1 MNLLIVDDERYIVNY
16 LFALIEEHIE
26 IDLNIQKAYSGSEA
40 LEILSISK
48 IDLMLLDIHMP
59 GYSGLELAGKVSAS
73 WPRCHIIFLT
83 AYDNFE
89 YIYQA
94 NRLSHTSYLLKTE
107 SDETILAEVRCA
119 IEKIIKE
126 SQTDLLL
133 DSSQSKDRLLTHL
146 MQQNPLREI
155 LTGHD
160 SHQICRDLT
169 LAGSDFCL
177 DFSQP
182 VYLAY
187 MVVHLRSIDEYAK
200 NMSTFVLEYL
210 TLAEELLKHSFS
222 YTMLNLNHGNMLW
235 FFQPSKDFSKSI
247 PNELTFLKSC
257 LEDLMNYS
265 MNSLHRNVNLILYPQ
280 PVSLDATANTYY
292 RLLQQLEIQNTGNI
306 WTVSSVS
313 LFETKTDSET
323 SVTFKNSDRNA
334 ASQKLQELS
343 FYLYQNTWS
352 EYLLAL
358 HSLRDLCK
366 KQKSIHALEAI
377 EIYLGISATLISYIT
392 LYHLQEKL
400 APRTAIYPLY
410 HLNDF
415 TSWEEAFGYLENFS
429 TQLFEVL
436 SLKATDKNE
445 TVILKIKTYIKE
457 HLNETI
463 SLSTLSSIVNY
474 NETYISR
481 LFRQITGIKLSEYI
495 YQERLAKAKYLLATS
510 NDPIQTIASATGFD
524 SQQYFSLCFKKA
536 TGISPS
542 EYQRMY
548 KN

>member
-16 LFALIEEHIE
+16 LFSLIEEHIE
-26 IDLNIQKAYSGSEA
+26 IDLNIQKAYSESEA

-59 GYSGLELAGKVSAS
+59 GYSGLELARKVSAS

-265 MNSLHRNVNLILYPQ
+265 MNSLHRNVNLILYPH

>member
-1 MNLLIVDDERYIVNY
+1 
-16 LFALIEEHIE
+16 
-26 IDLNIQKAYSGSEA
+26 
-40 LEILSISK
+40 
-48 IDLMLLDIHMP
+48 
-59 GYSGLELAGKVSAS
+59 
-73 WPRCHIIFLT
+73 
-83 AYDNFE
+83 
-89 YIYQA
+89 
-94 NRLSHTSYLLKTE
+94 
-107 SDETILAEVRCA
+107 
-119 IEKIIKE
+119 
-126 SQTDLLL
+126 
-133 DSSQSKDRLLTHL
+133 
-146 MQQNPLREI
+146 
-155 LTGHD
+155 
-160 SHQICRDLT
+160 
-169 LAGSDFCL
+169 
-177 DFSQP
+177 
-182 VYLAY
+182 

-352 EYLLAL
+352 EYLLTL

-377 EIYLGISATLISYIT
+377 KIYLSISATLISYIT

-415 TSWEEAFGYLENFS
+415 TNWEEAFGYLENFS

>member
-16 LFALIEEHIE
+16 LFSLIEEHIE
-26 IDLNIQKAYSGSEA
+26 IDLNIQKAYSESEA

-59 GYSGLELAGKVSAS
+59 GYSGLELARKVSAS

-146 MQQNPLREI
+146 MQQNLLREI

-222 YTMLNLNHGNMLW
+222 HTMLNLNHGNMLW

-265 MNSLHRNVNLILYPQ
+265 MNSLHRNVNLILYPH

>member
-1 MNLLIVDDERYIVNY
+1 M
-16 LFALIEEHIE
+16 
-26 IDLNIQKAYSGSEA
+26 
-40 LEILSISK
+40 
-48 IDLMLLDIHMP
+48 
-59 GYSGLELAGKVSAS
+59 
-73 WPRCHIIFLT
+73 
-83 AYDNFE
+83 
-89 YIYQA
+89 
-94 NRLSHTSYLLKTE
+94 
-107 SDETILAEVRCA
+107 
-119 IEKIIKE
+119 
-126 SQTDLLL
+126 
-133 DSSQSKDRLLTHL
+133 
-146 MQQNPLREI
+146 
-155 LTGHD
+155 
-160 SHQICRDLT
+160 
-169 LAGSDFCL
+169 
-177 DFSQP
+177 
-182 VYLAY
+182 
-187 MVVHLRSIDEYAK
+187 
-200 NMSTFVLEYL
+200 
-210 TLAEELLKHSFS
+210 
-222 YTMLNLNHGNMLW
+222 
-235 FFQPSKDFSKSI
+235 
-247 PNELTFLKSC
+247 
-257 LEDLMNYS
+257 
-265 MNSLHRNVNLILYPQ
+265 
-280 PVSLDATANTYY
+280 
-292 RLLQQLEIQNTGNI
+292 
-306 WTVSSVS
+306 
-313 LFETKTDSET
+313 
-323 SVTFKNSDRNA
+323 
-334 ASQKLQELS
+334 
-343 FYLYQNTWS
+343 
-352 EYLLAL
+352 
-358 HSLRDLCK
+358 
-366 KQKSIHALEAI
+366 EAI

-436 SLKATDKNE
+436 SPKATDKNE

>member
-146 MQQNPLREI
+146 MQQNLLREI

-280 PVSLDATANTYY
+280 PVSLDATAILTIAFFSSWKS
-292 RLLQQLEIQNTGNI
+292 RIPETFGQSLLFLSLRQKRTQKLLSLSKILTEMPPHRNCRSYPFTFIRIPGPNISSPSTPCGISVKSKKVSMRWKQLKSI
-306 WTVSSVS
+306 SVS
-313 LFETKTDSET
+313 L
-323 SVTFKNSDRNA
+323 
-334 ASQKLQELS
+334 Q
-343 FYLYQNTWS
+343 
-352 EYLLAL
+352 
-358 HSLRDLCK
+358 H
-366 KQKSIHALEAI
+366 
-377 EIYLGISATLISYIT
+377 
-392 LYHLQEKL
+392 
-400 APRTAIYPLY
+400 
-410 HLNDF
+410 
-415 TSWEEAFGYLENFS
+415 
-429 TQLFEVL
+429 
-436 SLKATDKNE
+436 
-445 TVILKIKTYIKE
+445 
-457 HLNETI
+457 
-463 SLSTLSSIVNY
+463 
-474 NETYISR
+474 
-481 LFRQITGIKLSEYI
+481 
-495 YQERLAKAKYLLATS
+495 
-510 NDPIQTIASATGFD
+510 
-524 SQQYFSLCFKKA
+524 
-536 TGISPS
+536 
-542 EYQRMY
+542 
-548 KN
+548 